1 MDSKSFPTLS
11 SILSPNALLKEV
23 NLHYGINALQCRL
36 WSSGL
41 NDVYLLQEATS
52 KYFLR
57 ISHAIRFTK
66 KDYEEELSVILQLRA
81 RGINTC
87 IPIKQTDET
96 YIREFN
102 APEGKRY
109 AILFD
114 EVKNDKIVSTY
125 NMGKLAAEIHKASDD
140 IMLKIS
146 RQPISQE
153 QLIRQPIKSILE
165 TSSMNELDTHF
176 IVESSTQMWNYL
188 KSQIPDTA
196 PYYGYCHGDMHSG
209 NVYSYDSIPQIFD
222 FDCMGIGYRA
232 YDLCVYLWDETSVN
246 EEFINSEE
254 WKDYLRGYNEVR
266 ILLKAEIN
274 AIPAFAAL
282 RQLWF
287 IGLLIDATNINNSW
301 DGLDNG
307 FFKEQLK
314 RYIFWY
320 NKWKNT
326 VNLNT

>member
-1 MDSKSFPTLS
+1 MDSKFFPTLS

-23 NLHYGINALQCRL
+23 NLRYGLNALQCRL

-41 NDVYLLQEATS
+41 NDVYLLQEAAS

-57 ISHAIRFTK
+57 ISHAMRFTK
-66 KDYEEELSVILQLRA
+66 KDYEEELNVMLQLRA

-96 YIREFN
+96 YIWGIN

-109 AILFD
+109 AVLFD
-114 EVKNDKIVSTY
+114 EVKNDKIVTTY

-146 RQPISQE
+146 RQPISHE
-153 QLIRQPIKSILE
+153 QLITQPIKSIIE
-165 TSSMNELDTHF
+165 TNSMNELDTQF

-209 NVYSYDSIPQIFD
+209 NVYFYGSMPQIFD

-254 WKDYLRGYNEVR
+254 WKDYLRGYSEVR
-266 ILLKAEIN
+266 LLLKAEII

-301 DGLDNG
+301 DGLDNS
-307 FFKEQLK
+307 FFIEQLK
-314 RYIFWY
+314 RYIFWH

-326 VNLNT
+326 INLNA